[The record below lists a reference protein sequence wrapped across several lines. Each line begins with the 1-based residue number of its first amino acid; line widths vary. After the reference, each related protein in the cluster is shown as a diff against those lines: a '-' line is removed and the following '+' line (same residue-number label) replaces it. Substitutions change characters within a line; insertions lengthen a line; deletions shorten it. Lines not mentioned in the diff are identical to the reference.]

1 MTANE
6 RQAGPP
12 RSPPLATHDVVLILA
27 GAKFKIPGYWNL
39 ELDVREPAIWI
50 SREGR
55 VYRRQ
60 TLRSRA
66 QRAFEAERDILTEG
80 NYRTSLSGDPATVD
94 FLEIMRAKL
103 LVSKGA
109 EPIEI
114 VIAEQQE
121 VLDEEPVQGRDP
133 HVVERRV
140 VYRRLDRPEEPLP
153 EGLVVFDLSD
163 DGGSSPDGAQIPVE
177 IPGARVIGWRG
188 LRNRSQLV
196 HEHYAEAAGIYVGRK
211 AQVAVAVLRESRG
224 FYAGR
229 MIPILVREQWRKD
242 VPGTDPSWRPL
253 PSGCSSWSR
262 RRSPELCGRGSPP
275 ASACIAVRREVWDLA
290 SHGSLAKPC

>member
-1 MTANE
+1 MTAT
-6 RQAGPP
+6 GPP
-12 RSPPLATHDVVLILA
+12 RSPPLATRDVALILA
-27 GAKFKIPGYWNL
+27 GAKVKIPGYWNL
-39 ELDVREPAIWI
+39 ELDVRVPPTWI
-50 SREGR
+50 SRDGH

-66 QRAFEAERDILTEG
+66 QQAFEAERAILTEG
-80 NYRTSLSGDPATVD
+80 NYHISLSGDPATVD
-94 FLEIMRAKL
+94 FLEIMRARL
-103 LVSKGA
+103 LVSQGA

-121 VLDEEPVQGRDP
+121 VVGEEPVRGRNP
-133 HVVERRV
+133 QVVERRV

-196 HEHYAEAAGIYVGRK
+196 HERYAEAAAHSLIARAARLGARRSDQWGIYVGRE
-211 AQVAVAVLRESRG
+211 AQAAVAILRASRG

-229 MIPILVREQWRKD
+229 MIPILVRKQWRKD
-242 VPGTDPSWRPL
+242 VPGSDPSWRPL
-253 PSGCSSWSR
+253 GLQLL
-262 RRSPELCGRGSPP
+262 EQTK
-275 ASACIAVRREVWDLA
+275 IA
-290 SHGSLAKPC
+290 

>member
-1 MTANE
+1 MTATE
-6 RQAGPP
+6 RQSGPP
-12 RSPPLATHDVVLILA
+12 RSPPLATQEVVLILA

-39 ELDVREPAIWI
+39 ELDVREPATWI

-66 QRAFEAERDILTEG
+66 ERAFEAERDILTAG
-80 NYRTSLSGDPATVD
+80 NYRISLSGDPATVD

-196 HEHYAEAAGIYVGRK
+196 HERYAEAAAHSLIARAARLGARRSDQWGIYVGRK

-242 VPGTDPSWRPL
+242 VPGTGPSWRPL
-253 PSGCSSWSR
+253 GLQLL
-262 RRSPELCGRGSPP
+262 EQTKV
-275 ASACIAVRREVWDLA
+275 A
-290 SHGSLAKPC
+290 

>member
-1 MTANE
+1 MTASE
-6 RQAGPP
+6 RQSGPP
-12 RSPPLATHDVVLILA
+12 QDSPPLGTQDVVLILA

-39 ELDVREPAIWI
+39 ELDFRDDPTWM

-55 VYRRQ
+55 VYRRR

-66 QRAFEAERDILTEG
+66 QQAFEAEREILTEG
-80 NYRTSLSGDPATVD
+80 NYRISLSGDPTTVD

-103 LVSKGA
+103 LVSEGE

-121 VLDEEPVQGRDP
+121 VVDEEPVPGRDP
-133 HVVERRV
+133 HVLERRV
-140 VYRRLDRPEEPLP
+140 VYRRLDRPDEPLP
-153 EGLVVFDLSD
+153 EGMVVFDLSD
-163 DGGSSPDGAQIPVE
+163 DGGSDAEGAQIPVE
-177 IPGARVIGWRG
+177 IPGTRVIGWRE

-196 HEHYAEAAGIYVGRK
+196 HEHYAEAAAHSLSARAARLGARCSDQWGIYVGRK

-229 MIPILVREQWRKD
+229 MIPILVCEQWPQD

-253 PSGCSSWSR
+253 GLQLLER
-262 RRSPELCGRGSPP
+262 TK
-275 ASACIAVRREVWDLA
+275 VT
-290 SHGSLAKPC
+290 

>member
-1 MTANE
+1 
-6 RQAGPP
+6 
-12 RSPPLATHDVVLILA
+12 LILA
-27 GAKFKIPGYWNL
+27 GGKFKIPGYWNL
-39 ELDVREPAIWI
+39 ELDVREPATWI

-55 VYRRQ
+55 VYRRK

-66 QRAFEAERDILTEG
+66 QQAFEAERDILAAG
-80 NYRTSLSGDPATVD
+80 NYRISLSGDPATVD

-121 VLDEEPVQGRDP
+121 VVDQEPVRGRAP

-153 EGLVVFDLSD
+153 EGLVVVDLSD

-196 HEHYAEAAGIYVGRK
+196 HEHYAEAAAYSLIARAAHLGARRSDQWGIYVGRK

-253 PSGCSSWSR
+253 GLQLL
-262 RRSPELCGRGSPP
+262 EQTKV
-275 ASACIAVRREVWDLA
+275 A
-290 SHGSLAKPC
+290 